1 MSNNILCC
9 TMFSPSHEELAEVSV
24 PNLQEY
30 CTIHGY
36 DMRIIYI
43 ENDKWE
49 YKKHEAFREYFKEGY
64 DLIWYKDVDSV
75 ITNLKIPITNF
86 IDDKHDFFIT
96 RDFTELNGGSVI
108 IKNTVPGIFLNDM
121 ILINA
126 DFLKNT
132 SIQNEQ
138 NVYNSIYGY
147 CKNIIK
153 ELPHPSI
160 NSYHYNLYPECKE
173 YVGREDLG
181 DWKDGNFLLHVP
193 ALQMEQRIKILKSA
207 KITL

>member
-1 MSNNILCC
+1 MKILCC

-30 CTIHGY
+30 CKIHGY

-49 YKKHEAFREYFKEGY
+49 YKKHEAFREYFKEWY

-75 ITNLKIPITNF
+75 ITNLKIPVTDF
-86 IDDKHDFFIT
+86 IDDYYSFYLTKDFNEF
-96 RDFTELNGGSVI
+96 NGGSVI
-108 IKNTVPGIFLNDM
+108 IKNTEMGRRFNDM
-121 ILINA
+121 VLENR
-126 DFLKNT
+126 DMFE
-132 SIQNEQ
+132 NEQ
-138 NVYNSIYGY
+138 NFYNSMPMLMFGIDIM
-147 CKNIIK
+147 KPI
-153 ELPHPSI
+153 PHPSI

-181 DWKDGNFLLHVP
+181 DWKEGNFLLHVP
-193 ALQMEQRIKILKSA
+193 ALPIEQRIKILKQA
-207 KITL
+207 KITR